1 MKAAPINDLNCT
13 ATKKVREVQLLGNS
27 EQQAADADDG
37 LEVDLLLLLHKEN
50 LVIKNLEKN
59 LVNGTENYYDSY
71 SRTQKSNTHVE
82 E

>member
-1 MKAAPINDLNCT
+1 MSSSSL
-13 ATKKVREVQLLGNS
+13 
-27 EQQAADADDG
+27 QAADADDG

-59 LVNGTENYYDSY
+59 LVNGTENYYDS
-71 SRTQKSNTHVE
+71 SQKSNTHVE